1 MSNLH
6 LRWIVSYD
14 IRCPNR
20 LARLARFLSR
30 HAFRLQYSVFIGK
43 WTRKE
48 LQSIIVA
55 IKELINEAV
64 DDVRCYPVED
74 EPWHAV
80 LGRQR
85 WSTGWVYLLEQA
97 SVAAGRTDSEST
109 VVNWPGL
116 EGDGGNGPD
125 VNGNLS

>member
-64 DDVRCYPVED
+64 DDVRCYPVGD

-109 VVNWPGL
+109 VVNWPDL